1 MAGVR
6 ERTDLKSGHRMRG
19 AAEGGV
25 KPPLHWRVGHS
36 AVVVLVVDGAQARV
50 PVPQAARSTLVCG
63 AN

>member
-1 MAGVR
+1 MAGGR
-6 ERTDLKSGHRMRG
+6 ERTDAKSGHRMRG

-25 KPPLHWRVGHS
+25 KPPLHWRVAHS
-36 AVVVLVVDGAQARV
+36 AVDGAQAGV